1 MQIVGLKMDYEFSDL
16 VKRLVQV
23 GQINDTDVQ
32 ALRNAVWT
40 DAEISVDMIDA
51 LFMLNDR
58 CAPTSPE
65 WIDFFVQA
73 AEHVLLHQ
81 TPPPGFLDTD
91 GARWLKSRID
101 REGRVASIGEI
112 ELLVSILEGAENA
125 PDSLRTYALAQIEAT
140 ITSGVGPTRVGG
152 PIRPNCVDEV
162 EVRLLR
168 RLIFA
173 GGGEGAVIVGTQEA
187 DMLFRIKDAVLR
199 SANAAGWL
207 QLFVQ
212 GVANHLMA
220 HSDYR
225 PLSREEAIR
234 LNAEME
240 INTPSIAGFFNRMLP
255 SEMLGRGTILDAFK
269 AVFPREEDAF
279 AKSPIVDSR
288 RLMTT
293 DEAAWLKTHIA
304 LDGETDP
311 FEKALMT
318 FIIDEMG
325 RLPAPLADL
334 NRRRA

>member
-1 MQIVGLKMDYEFSDL
+1 MQIVGHTMDYEFSDL

-23 GQINDTDVQ
+23 GRISDADVL
-32 ALRNAVWT
+32 ALRDAVWT
-40 DAEISVDMIDA
+40 DAEISIDMVDA

-58 CAPTSPE
+58 CAPTSPA
-65 WIDFFVQA
+65 WIDFFVEA
-73 AEHVLLHQ
+73 TEHVLLQQ

-91 GARWLKSRID
+91 GARWLQSRID

-112 ELLVSILEGAENA
+112 ELLVSILENAENA
-125 PDSLRTYALAQIEAT
+125 PDSLKTYALAQIEAT
-140 ITSGVGPTRVGG
+140 IVSGVGPTRVGG
-152 PIRPNCVDEV
+152 SIRPNCIDEM
-162 EVRLLR
+162 EVHLLR

-173 GGGEGAVIVGTQEA
+173 SGGEGTVIVGAQEA
-187 DMLFRIKDAVLR
+187 DMLFRIKDSVLR
-199 SANAAGWL
+199 SGNAAGWL

-240 INTPSIAGFFNRMLP
+240 ITTPSIAAFFNRMLP

-269 AVFPREEDAF
+269 AVFPREDDVF
-279 AKSPIVDSR
+279 AKSPALDSR
-288 RLMTT
+288 RLMTA

-325 RLPAPLADL
+325 SLPASLADL

>member
-1 MQIVGLKMDYEFSDL
+1 MDYEFSDL

-23 GQINDTDVQ
+23 GRISDSDVL
-32 ALRNAVWT
+32 ALRDAVWT
-40 DAEISVDMIDA
+40 DAGISIDMIEA

-58 CAPTSPE
+58 CAPKSPT
-65 WIDFFVQA
+65 WIDFFVEA
-73 AEHVLLHQ
+73 AEHALLHQ

-91 GARWLKSRID
+91 GARWLQSRID

-112 ELLVSILEGAENA
+112 ELLVSILENAENA
-125 PDSLRTYALAQIEAT
+125 PDSLKTYALAQIEAT
-140 ITSGVGPTRVGG
+140 IISGVGPTRNGG
-152 PIRPNCVDEV
+152 SIRPNCIDEV
-162 EVRLLR
+162 EVVLLR

-173 GGGEGAVIVGTQEA
+173 GGGEDAVIVGAQEA
-187 DMLFRIKDAVLR
+187 DMLFRIKDALLR
-199 SANAAGWL
+199 GDNAAGWL

-255 SEMLGRGTILDAFK
+255 SEMLGRGTILDVFK
-269 AVFPREEDAF
+269 TVFPREDDVF
-279 AKSPIVDSR
+279 SISPVVDSKR
-288 RLMTT
+288 QLTA

-304 LDGETDP
+304 MDGEIDP
-311 FEKALMT
+311 FEKALMA
-318 FIIDEMG
+318 FIIDEVG
-325 RLPAPLADL
+325 SLPAPLAGM

>member
-1 MQIVGLKMDYEFSDL
+1 MDYEFSDL
-16 VKRLVQV
+16 VRRLVQV
-23 GQINDTDVQ
+23 GQISDNDLQ
-32 ALRNAVWT
+32 ALRDAVWT

-51 LFMLNDR
+51 LFILNDR
-58 CAPTSPE
+58 CGPTSAA
-65 WIDFFVQA
+65 WIDFFVEA
-73 AEHVLLHQ
+73 AAHVLLHQ
-81 TPPPGFLDTD
+81 TPPPGFLDAD
-91 GARWLKSRID
+91 GARWLQSRTD

-112 ELLVSILEGAENA
+112 ELIVSILENAENA
-125 PDSLRTYALAQIEAT
+125 PDSLKTYALAQIEAT
-140 ITSGVGPTRVGG
+140 ITSGVGPTRDGG
-152 PIRPNCVDEV
+152 SIRPNCIDEV

-173 GGGEGAVIVGTQEA
+173 GGGEDAVIVGVQEA

-199 SANAAGWL
+199 SGNATGWL

-255 SEMLGRGTILDAFK
+255 GEMLGRGTILDAFK
-269 AVFPREEDAF
+269 AVFPREDDAF
-279 AKSPIVDSR
+279 SKSPAFDSR
-288 RLMTT
+288 RLMTA

-304 LDGETDP
+304 LDGQTDP

-325 RLPAPLADL
+325 SLPAPLADL